1 MIDILVTGV
10 VAVAMITGTLAM
22 VMILILLIKSF
33 IEMLR
38 GW

>member
-10 VAVAMITGTLAM
+10 VAVAMITGTLVM
-22 VMILILLIKSF
+22 IMILILLIKSF
-33 IEMLR
+33 FEMLG